1 MFSYIVAVIFAL
13 CLKIYANNVLS
24 SIYTYKLVVFPLSIK
39 ILLLTGGLSLIIIF
53 IANLFIANKVS
64 SLNPVDAIN
73 QL

>member
-1 MFSYIVAVIFAL
+1 MVFYISVIFVL
-13 CLKIYANNVLS
+13 CLKLYGNNFISNL
-24 SIYTYKLVVFPLSIK
+24 YHYNLTVFPLSFE
-39 ILLLTGGLSLIIIF
+39 ILLVTGGLSLIIIF

>member
-1 MFSYIVAVIFAL
+1 MF
-13 CLKIYANNVLS
+13 KIISNLYHYNL
-24 SIYTYKLVVFPLSIK
+24 TVFPLSFE
-39 ILLLTGGLSLIIIF
+39 ILIVTGGLSLIIIF